1 MLMMNATQLKELIKT
16 SRPNVSD
23 SSIKT
28 YVQSIKRVLPNK
40 QINNLD
46 FLQDTDAVLE
56 KVASYPITTQ
66 RNVITSVIVGLKAVD
81 EMNAAIKV
89 YSDVLKKLTEKY
101 QGEIAKNKKS
111 PKEEV
116 NWVPHSELLAIAKNL
131 IKNAPGNQRSLIAA
145 LYTYQSPT
153 RLDYYD
159 MEIVGKGAKL
169 SDDKNYLQ
177 VINRNKKTFIFN
189 DYKSSSTYKTV
200 AIPVN
205 KQLNTVLNKY
215 LKLNPDIKYLL
226 RSEKNKTTPMT
237 RNALGKTISKIF
249 ESTGKHITLNLIR
262 HIYITEHI
270 DIEKTKEQNELAK
283 NMMHSPQTAL
293 TYAKN

>member
-1 MLMMNATQLKELIKT
+1 MTQTQLKELIKT
-16 SRPNVSD
+16 SRPNISD
-23 SSIKT
+23 SSINT
-28 YVQSIKRVLPNK
+28 YVQSIKRVSPNK

-46 FLQDTDAVLE
+46 FLKKTDAVLQ

-66 RNVITSVIVGLKAVD
+66 RNVITSIIVGLKAVGD
-81 EMNAAIKV
+81 DNGDIKV
-89 YSDVLKKLTEKY
+89 YSDVLQKLTEKY
-101 QGEIAKNKKS
+101 QGQIAKNKKTD
-111 PKEEV
+111 KEEA
-116 NWVPHSELLAIAKNL
+116 NWVNHNELLTIAKTMV
-131 IKNAPGNQRSLIAA
+131 KNAPGSQRSLIAA
-145 LYTYQSPT
+145 LYTFQSPT

-159 MEIVGKGAKL
+159 MEIVRKGADLK
-169 SDDKNYLQ
+169 DDKNYLQ

-226 RSEKNKTTPMT
+226 RNEKNKTTPMT
-237 RNALGKTISKIF
+237 RNSLGKTISKIF

-270 DIEKTKEQNELAK
+270 DIEKTKEQHELAK
-283 NMMHSPQTAL
+283 SMMHSPQTAL
-293 TYAKN
+293 TYAKE